1 MRNNSL
7 MEEDLASLPN
17 QSKKNSTEVAVAASS
32 SSSSHTVSA
41 AAASKPNPTS
51 PTSSTSTIK
60 GDTSSSSIKSS
71 QSPQASPVKQQ
82 QQPQQQQQTS
92 QPQPVTTNNLYGKKT
107 SIVSVAK
114 SIETDSGD
122 DFEDFPSS
130 NTNTSPVFD
139 QMSND
144 FFSNYHIIYSY

>member
-32 SSSSHTVSA
+32 SSSHTVSA
-41 AAASKPNPTS
+41 AAASKQSPTS

-71 QSPQASPVKQQ
+71 QSPQASPVKQ

-130 NTNTSPVFD
+130 ITNTSPVFD

-144 FFSNYHIIYSY
+144 FFSNYHIIFSY